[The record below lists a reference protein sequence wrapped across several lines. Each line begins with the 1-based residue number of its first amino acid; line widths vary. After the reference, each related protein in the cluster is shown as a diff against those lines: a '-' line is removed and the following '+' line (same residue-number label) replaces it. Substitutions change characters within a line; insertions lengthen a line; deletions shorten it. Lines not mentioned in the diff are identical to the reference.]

1 MIRIII
7 ADDHPLVRF
16 GMTKIISKDPDI
28 VVVGEAQ
35 NSHEVMELVRTRG
48 VDVVVLDISMPGKN
62 GLEILEQ
69 LKHEYP
75 KIPVLIL
82 SMHSEEQYAVMA
94 FKTGAAGY
102 LTKKCALD
110 ELIKAI
116 RKVASG
122 GRYASSAFDEYL
134 LLGLGKGMD
143 KPPHETLTNREFQI
157 MHLIALGKKPKAI
170 AEELCLSVKTV
181 NTYRGRILQKIQVK
195 SNAEL
200 TRYALENKLLE

>member
-1 MIRIII
+1 MIKIII
-7 ADDHPLVRF
+7 ADDHPVVRF
-16 GMTKIISKDPDI
+16 GMTKIVSKDPDI

-35 NSHEVMELVRTRG
+35 SSHEVMELMRTRK
-48 VDVVVLDISMPGKN
+48 VDVVVLDISMPGRS

-69 LKHEYP
+69 LKCEYP

-102 LTKKCALD
+102 LTKKSALE
-110 ELIKAI
+110 ELIMAI

-122 GRYASSAFDEYL
+122 GRYASTAFDEHL
-134 LLGLGKGMD
+134 LLTLEKGMNTM
-143 KPPHETLTNREFQI
+143 PHETLTNRELHV
-157 MHLIALGKKPKAI
+157 MHLIVSGKKPKTI
-170 AEELCLSVKTV
+170 AEELFLSVKTV
-181 NTYRGRILQKIQVK
+181 NTYRVRILQKLQVK

-200 TRYALENKLLE
+200 IRYALENKLFE